1 MLFRGSR
8 PRFALATKL
17 ADPNDQSR
25 VTQQNW
31 NGLDPDLRRVPPPD
45 GYLRDWRADFG
56 ALRLGA

>member
-17 ADPNDQSR
+17 VDPNDQSR
-25 VTQQNW
+25 VTEQNG
-31 NGLDPDLRRVPPPD
+31 NGLDPDLRRVPSPD